1 MKKTIL
7 FTAILAVGLN
17 LTSCEDFLSEDNPNK
32 IPVENYFTTEN
43 DVERAVYGA
52 YMALRSGSCMG
63 EGSTM
68 YTEERSDNTGRLDN
82 QSSAGE
88 PFQFTDFSLLPSN
101 TYLKS
106 HWQAMYKT
114 VNNANFALKGIQTVT
129 FSDEK
134 EKDNYEAE
142 ARFVRALVY
151 FDIVRK
157 WGDAPLVTSYLATP
171 AEIEAHTFRED
182 KKKIYEQIVEDLEF
196 GIEKSTLPNHQP
208 EGNKGR
214 ANKAAMAGLLGK
226 VYLTMAHVLDTQN
239 RKEYLNSAKTYLE
252 MCLGMKQFNRLN
264 EVTYDDNAQT
274 GLFAVANKSTC
285 PEILFQIVYKQG
297 DKDYHSSIAADNQSI
312 GITCNSQYPSKGQ
325 GTYVNEDLVN
335 EYEATDKRK
344 AFSVVYADNPKA
356 MAYCIT
362 KFRDTS
368 DAVGTLAYGGNDW
381 IILRYADV
389 ILMMAEVYEA
399 LGEETKAIPY
409 LDEVRERAGLPGY
422 TESIQNT
429 DYRSKYP
436 TLKLAILHERR
447 VELAFENQRWYDL
460 LRFFTIDEL
469 VTYMHA
475 KDPNCY
481 GISNLQNFN
490 EKDIYYPIP
499 YDEWKLNPE
508 GMYQNEG
515 Y

>member
-157 WGDAPLVTSYLATP
+157 WVDAPLVTSYLATP

-182 KKKIYEQIVEDLEF
+182 KKKIYKQIVEDLEF
-196 GIEKSTLPNHQP
+196 GIES
-208 EGNKGR
+208 
-214 ANKAAMAGLLGK
+214 
-226 VYLTMAHVLDTQN
+226 
-239 RKEYLNSAKTYLE
+239 LE
-252 MCLGMKQFNRLN
+252 
-264 EVTYDDNAQT
+264 
-274 GLFAVANKSTC
+274 
-285 PEILFQIVYKQG
+285 
-297 DKDYHSSIAADNQSI
+297 
-312 GITCNSQYPSKGQ
+312 
-325 GTYVNEDLVN
+325 
-335 EYEATDKRK
+335 
-344 AFSVVYADNPKA
+344 
-356 MAYCIT
+356 
-362 KFRDTS
+362 FR
-368 DAVGTLAYGGNDW
+368 V
-381 IILRYADV
+381 
-389 ILMMAEVYEA
+389 
-399 LGEETKAIPY
+399 
-409 LDEVRERAGLPGY
+409 
-422 TESIQNT
+422 
-429 DYRSKYP
+429 
-436 TLKLAILHERR
+436 
-447 VELAFENQRWYDL
+447 
-460 LRFFTIDEL
+460 
-469 VTYMHA
+469 
-475 KDPNCY
+475 
-481 GISNLQNFN
+481 
-490 EKDIYYPIP
+490 
-499 YDEWKLNPE
+499 
-508 GMYQNEG
+508 
-515 Y
+515 

>member
-157 WGDAPLVTSYLATP
+157 W
-171 AEIEAHTFRED
+171 
-182 KKKIYEQIVEDLEF
+182 
-196 GIEKSTLPNHQP
+196 
-208 EGNKGR
+208 
-214 ANKAAMAGLLGK
+214 
-226 VYLTMAHVLDTQN
+226 
-239 RKEYLNSAKTYLE
+239 
-252 MCLGMKQFNRLN
+252 
-264 EVTYDDNAQT
+264 
-274 GLFAVANKSTC
+274 LFIME
-285 PEILFQIVYKQG
+285 P
-297 DKDYHSSIAADNQSI
+297 
-312 GITCNSQYPSKGQ
+312 
-325 GTYVNEDLVN
+325 
-335 EYEATDKRK
+335 
-344 AFSVVYADNPKA
+344 
-356 MAYCIT
+356 
-362 KFRDTS
+362 
-368 DAVGTLAYGGNDW
+368 
-381 IILRYADV
+381 
-389 ILMMAEVYEA
+389 
-399 LGEETKAIPY
+399 
-409 LDEVRERAGLPGY
+409 
-422 TESIQNT
+422 
-429 DYRSKYP
+429 YRSKLIQRSR
-436 TLKLAILHERR
+436 TIL
-447 VELAFENQRWYDL
+447 Q
-460 LRFFTIDEL
+460 
-469 VTYMHA
+469 
-475 KDPNCY
+475 
-481 GISNLQNFN
+481 
-490 EKDIYYPIP
+490 
-499 YDEWKLNPE
+499 
-508 GMYQNEG
+508 
-515 Y
+515 